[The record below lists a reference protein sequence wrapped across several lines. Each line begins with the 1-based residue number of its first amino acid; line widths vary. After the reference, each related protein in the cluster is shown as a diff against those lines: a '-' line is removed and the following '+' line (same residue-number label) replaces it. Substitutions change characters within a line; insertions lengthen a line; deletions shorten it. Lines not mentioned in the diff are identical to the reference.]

1 MTKTE
6 DPDTGS
12 ESGMRKTKDPDTG
25 SESGMTNPKE
35 AEQRRQSLPIPVK
48 DIDFIHTLQN

>member
-6 DPDTGS
+6 DLDTGS
-12 ESGMRKTKDPDTG
+12 K
-25 SESGMTNPKE
+25 SGMTNLKE

>member
-6 DPDTGS
+6 
-12 ESGMRKTKDPDTG
+12 DPDTG